1 MRVVLDTNVFISAAL
16 KEGSPPETAARLAVD
31 SHLLLKSTITEQE
44 LFITLDRPRL
54 APLIP
59 SRFRDWLH
67 EVMAAAE
74 VVAITER
81 ITACRDRRTINSS
94 NWRSAVGPICLLL
107 GTATSWRSIRFE
119 ESPSSRPPTSCT
131 GAERSEWG
139 REIFSQGERRAQ
151 GLRSAARAPLG
162 SSKMGY
168 LFCSTNH

>member
-59 SRFRDWLH
+59 SRFRDWVH

-81 ITACRDRRTINSS
+81 ITASRDPKDDKFLELAVSGRADLFVTGDGDLLTLNPFRGIPIITPADFVYRR
-94 NWRSAVGPICLLL
+94 
-107 GTATSWRSIRFE
+107 
-119 ESPSSRPPTSCT
+119 
-131 GAERSEWG
+131 
-139 REIFSQGERRAQ
+139 
-151 GLRSAARAPLG
+151 
-162 SSKMGY
+162 
-168 LFCSTNH
+168 